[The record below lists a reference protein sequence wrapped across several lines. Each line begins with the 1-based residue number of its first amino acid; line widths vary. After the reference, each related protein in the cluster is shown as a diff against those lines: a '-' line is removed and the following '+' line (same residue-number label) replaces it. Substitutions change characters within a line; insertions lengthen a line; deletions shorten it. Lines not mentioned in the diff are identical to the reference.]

1 MRTETVREFV
11 SKYVGWVREEVDVT
25 YYLDDNGKKWGSED
39 EAQESNYKINEKV
52 MIEAFSEKID
62 LRKMGDVPYGTTV
75 RGWGVQEVNVSK
87 DSLAKWVYRNME
99 TLMEVYYGREKPAV
113 DPNIRD
119 Q

>member
-25 YYLDDNGKKWGSED
+25 YYLDDNGRKWESE
-39 EAQESNYKINEKV
+39 EAAQESNYKINEET
-52 MIEAFSEKID
+52 MIEAFIEKMD
-62 LRKMGDVPYGTTV
+62 LRKMGRPYGYTV
-75 RGWGVQEVNVSK
+75 RGTGRQPVFAEKEPLLTW
-87 DSLAKWVYRNME
+87 AYRNME
-99 TLMEVYYGREKPAV
+99 TLMEAYWGLEKPAV